1 MYVKNQIKPNIGCA
15 AAAEPYPVGIDGKD
29 ALIVFGRIIR
39 SPNNSVAVATALG
52 FEEKCQ

>member
-1 MYVKNQIKPNIGCA
+1 MYVKNQIKPNIGCT

-39 SPNNSVAVATALG
+39 SPPVATALG